1 MNDGQHR
8 EYSNGAPGESRG
20 QASKLPE
27 GAYVGNKN
35 GPAAN
40 MRVPAGRPDAD
51 ISTTTHSG
59 GDGPNLTH
67 NKYRS
72 DDKR

>member
-8 EYSNGAPGESRG
+8 EYGSGAPGESRG

-27 GAYVGNKN
+27 GANVGQKN
-35 GPAAN
+35 GAAAN
-40 MRVPAGRPDAD
+40 MRVGATRPDAD

-59 GDGPNLTH
+59 GDGPNLKH
-67 NKYRS
+67 DKYRS